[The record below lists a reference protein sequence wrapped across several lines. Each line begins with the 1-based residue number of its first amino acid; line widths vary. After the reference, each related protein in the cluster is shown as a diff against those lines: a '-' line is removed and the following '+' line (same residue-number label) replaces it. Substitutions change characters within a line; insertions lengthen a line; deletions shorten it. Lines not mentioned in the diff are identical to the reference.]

1 MLCFTENKAHI
12 KKVPLQMA
20 DNHMTTALRFIL
32 PTYSCMLGLRMI
44 LYKQTKIDGVNHEKL
59 YSGLCEEQ
67 F

>member
-1 MLCFTENKAHI
+1 
-12 KKVPLQMA
+12 MA

-32 PTYSCMLGLRMI
+32 PTYSCMLGLRII